1 MSRRRIWLLWGAMD
15 AIYLIW
21 YSINSFLN
29 NRIPY
34 LSDVVN
40 ASAIL
45 QEHSVVQLYMFVL
58 ALILHVSIFASCAM
72 FFLQKRSVG
81 WLVFFQTPLRLVL
94 VIPSISLLLIGARI
108 APHYSLPLMAGLIGA
123 SEILKVWSVWRWSRK
138 R

>member
-1 MSRRRIWLLWGAMD
+1 MSRRRVWLLWGAMD

-21 YSINSFLN
+21 YSINSLLN

-40 ASAIL
+40 ASVLL

-58 ALILHVSIFASCAM
+58 ALVLHVSIFVSCAM
-72 FFLQKRSVG
+72 FFLQKKTVC

-94 VIPSISLLLIGARI
+94 VIPSVSLLLIGARI
-108 APHYSLPLMAGLIGA
+108 VPQYSAPLMAGLIGA
-123 SEILKVWSVWRWSRK
+123 SEILKVWSAWRWGK
-138 R
+138 KY

>member
-34 LSDVVN
+34 LTDVVN
-40 ASAIL
+40 ASTVL
-45 QEHSVVQLYMFVL
+45 QEHSVVQLYMFAL

-72 FFLQKRSVG
+72 FFFQKRSVW

-94 VIPSISLLLIGARI
+94 VIPSVSLLLVGARI

>member
-45 QEHSVVQLYMFVL
+45 QEHSVVQQYMFVL
-58 ALILHVSIFASCAM
+58 ALVLQLSVFASCAM
-72 FFLQKRSVG
+72 FLLQKKTVW
-81 WLVFFQTPLRLVL
+81 WLVFFQAPLRLVF
-94 VIPSISLLLIGARI
+94 VIPSVSLLFIGARI
-108 APHYSLPLMAGLIGA
+108 VPHYSVPLMVGLIGA
-123 SEILKVWSVWRWSRK
+123 SEILKIWSVCRWSK
-138 R
+138 KC

>member
-1 MSRRRIWLLWGAMD
+1 MNRRRIWLLWGAMD

-58 ALILHVSIFASCAM
+58 ALILQVSIFASCAM
-72 FFLQKRSVG
+72 FFLQKRSVWG
-81 WLVFFQTPLRLVL
+81 LVFFQTPLRLVL
-94 VIPSISLLLIGARI
+94 VIPSVSLLLIGARI
-108 APHYSLPLMAGLIGA
+108 APHYSVPLMAGLIGA
-123 SEILKVWSVWRWSRK
+123 SEILKVWSVWRWSK
-138 R
+138 KW